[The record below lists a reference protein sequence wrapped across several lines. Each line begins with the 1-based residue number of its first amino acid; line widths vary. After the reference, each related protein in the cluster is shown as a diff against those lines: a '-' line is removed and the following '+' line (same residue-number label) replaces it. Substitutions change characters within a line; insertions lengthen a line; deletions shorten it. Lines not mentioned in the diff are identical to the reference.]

1 MYLLAKSLSY
11 LLPDQPPMMTAR
23 HRAAAQRHQGGT
35 ADAIAPSARLLPL
48 PKYLTVHRIVPYKL
62 KQLARS

>member
-23 HRAAAQRHQGGT
+23 HRAAAQHHQGGT
-35 ADAIAPSARLLPL
+35 AGVIVPSARLLPL
-48 PKYLTVHRIVPYKL
+48 LKYLTVRRIVPYKL
-62 KQLARS
+62 EQLARS